1 MPKYVFAYRIQ
12 EGDAGSPD
20 AMAKWMAWFEELG
33 AAVVRLAGNP
43 VFTRMQPSGTLTAAG
58 VTLGAISAHQRRST
72 SRPRSP

>member
-33 AAVVRLAGNP
+33 AAVVDAGNP
-43 VFTRMQPSGTLTAAG
+43 VFAAAPSGTAGRGARSAA
-58 VTLGAISAHQRRST
+58 T
-72 SRPRSP
+72 P